1 MMNNK
6 KTIGVSLFSY
16 YDLSTRDARATLFQ
30 ILLECGGVFV
40 PDRVRTGQGM
50 QRFAPQPV
58 EGWIDTILWPGRDI
72 ENPQWFE
79 ACRRRPYDVDMH
91 LGWAPEVAHAGRFFY
106 WLIVD
111 LDFLQS
117 GVEAQ
122 AQFWKLTK
130 DLYLWSHAVF
140 GAIHDAEESLQQTLR
155 LPDCLSDPLWGNF
168 YGPEYVDMF
177 GRQGVLHAP
186 CHSIELL
193 PDGGVFLTLSGD
205 ISRAQRIRL
214 KSEIRQLKEYLGPD
228 AFDCDTKEGIP
239 HFRFR
244 ERTIERSLREMLIL
258 RRHYYQGK
266 LLGWALTPEEISQAI
281 GELQGL
287 LASVAPQLDFSPESL
302 PTLERAF
309 ASRWQADHNK
319 ADTLSDED
327 LVRLARGICA
337 YFGEV
342 CIRNLGL
349 EWVTG
354 YTPLIQTSLQSVD
367 ASGRSKWVLI
377 MEPVILCWDEDFPSA
392 SQRDRLMSWFEYV
405 KAWKSE

>member
-6 KTIGVSLFSY
+6 KAIEVSLYSY
-16 YDLSTRDARATLFQ
+16 YDLSTGDAKVKLLQ
-30 ILLECGGVFV
+30 ILLKHGSIFV

-50 QRFAPQPV
+50 QRFAPPTV
-58 EGWIDTILWPGRDI
+58 EGWIDKILWPRRDI

-79 ACRRRPYDVDMH
+79 ARRSKPYHVDMH
-91 LGWAPEVAHAGRFFY
+91 LGWAPEVAHTGRFGFF
-106 WLIVD
+106 LTIE

-117 GVEAQ
+117 KEEAWTK
-122 AQFWKLTK
+122 FWKLTK
-130 DLYLWSHAVF
+130 DLYLWSHAVV
-140 GAIHDAEESLQQTLR
+140 GAIHDAEESSQILH
-155 LPDCLSDPLWGNF
+155 LPNCLPNPLWGNF

-177 GRQGVLHAP
+177 GHQRVLHAP

-193 PDGGVFLTLSGD
+193 PDGGVFLTLSRD

-244 ERTIERSLREMLIL
+244 ERTIERSLREMFIP

-281 GELQGL
+281 GDLQGL
-287 LASVAPQLDFSPESL
+287 LASAAPQLDFSLESL

-319 ADTLSDED
+319 ADRISDED

-349 EWVTG
+349 EWVIG

-367 ASGRSKWVLI
+367 ASGKSKWILI
-377 MEPVILCWDEDFPSA
+377 MEPVILCWDEDFPSG